1 MLNRHGVVD
10 KHGYVYGYESSCWIS
25 RNIQY
30 GCWYVSIYS
39 RMRFGLLRSSIGQ
52 TIIADIFDQR
62 RRGTAVG
69 FFMVGSVL
77 GPAIG
82 PLVGGI
88 IVTFASW
95 RIIFWVQTGMV
106 GLGLVLSL
114 LFVPSIAQPHQITEK
129 PSLKLWG
136 KSQVEM
142 LKVFTLLI
150 YPNVFFAVC
159 SPLTT
164 RRKL

>member
-1 MLNRHGVVD
+1 MVTNA
-10 KHGYVYGYESSCWIS
+10 
-25 RNIQY
+25 
-30 GCWYVSIYS
+30 
-39 RMRFGLLRSSIGQ
+39 SIGQ

-77 GPAIG
+77 GPALG
-82 PLVGGI
+82 PLIGGI
-88 IVTFASW
+88 IVSFTTW
-95 RIIFWVQTGMV
+95 RVIFWVQTGMV
-106 GLGLVLSL
+106 GMGLLLSFF
-114 LFVPSIAQPHQITEK
+114 FVPSIAQPHQTTEK

-150 YPNVFFAVC
+150 YPNVFFAVRLPLIHVLISATMTDIQSRI
-159 SPLTT
+159 SPADY
-164 RRKL
+164 

>member
-1 MLNRHGVVD
+1 MVAN
-10 KHGYVYGYESSCWIS
+10 
-25 RNIQY
+25 
-30 GCWYVSIYS
+30 
-39 RMRFGLLRSSIGQ
+39 SSIGQ

-77 GPAIG
+77 GPAVG
-82 PLVGGI
+82 PLIGGI
-88 IVTFASW
+88 IVSFTTW
-95 RIIFWVQTGMV
+95 RVIFWVQTGMV
-106 GLGLVLSL
+106 GMGLLLSFF
-114 LFVPSIAQPHQITEK
+114 FVPSIAQPHQTIEK

-150 YPNVFFAVC
+150 YPNVFFAVRLLPIDTFMSTAMTDTQPRT
-159 SPLTT
+159 SPAGYYHGPNTPS
-164 RRKL
+164 

>member
-1 MLNRHGVVD
+1 LLDFRVLLIWLLVSVEFRRECVELFIVTN
-10 KHGYVYGYESSCWIS
+10 SST
-25 RNIQY
+25 
-30 GCWYVSIYS
+30 
-39 RMRFGLLRSSIGQ
+39 GQ

-77 GPAIG
+77 GPALG

-88 IVTFASW
+88 IVSFTTW
-95 RIIFWVQTGMV
+95 RVIFWVQTGMV
-106 GLGLVLSL
+106 GMGLLLSFF
-114 LFVPSIAQPHQITEK
+114 FVPSIAQPHQAIEK

-159 SPLTT
+159 VLLIHALVPAAMTDI
-164 RRKL
+164 